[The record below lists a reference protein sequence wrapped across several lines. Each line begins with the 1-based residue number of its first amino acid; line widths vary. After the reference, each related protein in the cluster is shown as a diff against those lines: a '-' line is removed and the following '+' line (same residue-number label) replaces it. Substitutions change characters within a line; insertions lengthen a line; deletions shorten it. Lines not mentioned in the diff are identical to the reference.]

1 MSRVVLVTG
10 ATAGFGAEMSA
21 RFLAAG
27 DRVIGTGRREDR
39 LAVLAREHPGRFL
52 PLAFDLTDRA
62 ATERAW
68 ESLPPPWSEVDIL
81 VNNAGLALG
90 IGRAWEA
97 DTDDWE
103 TMVATN
109 CAALARLTRLVLPG
123 MVQRRRGHVVNLG
136 SIAAHQAYP
145 GGNVYGA
152 TKAFVAQ
159 FSSNL
164 RADLAGTGIRVTL
177 IEPGAAETEFS
188 VVRFKGDEDK
198 ARQVYRGFPPLQASD
213 IAEAVMWAIGQPQ
226 HVSVAKIELWA
237 TAQSPAGPTVSRET
251 S

>member
-10 ATAGFGAEMSA
+10 ATAGFGAEMCR

-27 DRVIGTGRREDR
+27 DRVIGTGRREAR
-39 LAVLAREHPGRFL
+39 LAVMAREHPERFL
-52 PLAFDLTDRA
+52 PLAFDLTDRLS
-62 ATERAW
+62 TERAW
-68 ESLPPPWSEVDIL
+68 QGLSPPWSEVDIL

-97 DTDDWE
+97 DPEDWE
-103 TMVATN
+103 TMLATN
-109 CAALARLTRLVLPG
+109 CSALARLTRLVLPG

-164 RADLAGTGIRVTL
+164 RADLAGTGVRVTL

-188 VVRFKGDEDK
+188 VVRFKGDADK
-198 ARQVYRGFPPLQASD
+198 AQQVYRGFEPMQAAD
-213 IAEAVMWAIGQPQ
+213 IAGAVLWATDQPQ

-237 TAQSPAGPTVSRET
+237 TAQSPAGPTVTRET

>member
-10 ATAGFGAEMSA
+10 ATAGFGAEMSS

-27 DRVIGTGRREDR
+27 DRVIGTGRRQDR
-39 LAVLAREHPGRFL
+39 LDELARAHPDHFL
-52 PLAFDLTDRA
+52 PLAFDITDRS

-68 ESLPPPWSEVDIL
+68 ESLPSPWREVDIL

-103 TMVATN
+103 TMIATN

-136 SIAAHQAYP
+136 SIAAGQAYP

-152 TKAFVAQ
+152 SKAFVAQ
-159 FSSNL
+159 FSANL
-164 RADLAGTGIRVTL
+164 RADLAGTGVRVTL
-177 IEPGAAETEFS
+177 IEPGACETEFS
-188 VVRFKGDEDK
+188 LVRFKGDADK
-198 ARQVYRGFPPLQASD
+198 ARQVYQGFQPMTAAD
-213 IAEAVMWAIGQPQ
+213 IAGAVWWAVEQPQ
-226 HVSVAKIELWA
+226 HVNVAKIELWA
-237 TAQSPAGPTVSRET
+237 TAQSPSGPTVTRGT